1 MAVTVCKILMEH
13 VQDTASIE
21 AAMEKE
27 NFGADDIIAIVAK
40 TEGNGGVNDFGRILV
55 DRMLR
60 DFLVA
65 KGTRGREGAMKVP
78 IALSGGCPGI
88 IAPHLNI
95 FANVEDPDPD
105 PEAER
110 LAVGIAMSA
119 PIAPED
125 IGRPAGVEKVAAGT
139 KLAMADAG
147 IDDPADI
154 HYVQS
159 KSPLL
164 TTESIADA
172 KSRGFTVST
181 EETIESMAIANATA
195 ALGIGY
201 ALGEFPM
208 PREDQIGHDLEVY
221 SSVASCSSGNEQL
234 EAQIVVVG
242 NKKGAGGRFRIGHSV
257 MKDAIDTHGIYDAIR
272 NAGLPLSDR
281 PHPSAGAVE
290 THEPARHRAL
300 PVLLAVSGP
309 LDVGDDIARP
319 QPLKLR
325 ERRLLAGRLEVAACG
340 GDPFGRHVGPEV
352 VLDDRAPRPVADL
365 VSKAPFA
372 QHRVGRLPVG
382 VEHRRRRLREE
393 AGGRS
398 ARRLARL

>member
-1 MAVTVCKILMEH
+1 MAGTVCKILMEH

-21 AAMEKE
+21 AAMAKE

-95 FANVEDPDPD
+95 FANVEDSDPD

-147 IDDPADI
+147 IDDAADI

-281 PHPSAGAVE
+281 PHPSDLGDAVVNCFVKCE
-290 THEPARHRAL
+290 TDPSGLLRGHRLVSLNDTDVHHTHQTKA
-300 PVLLAVSGP
+300 AVG
-309 LDVGDDIARP
+309 G
-319 QPLKLR
+319 
-325 ERRLLAGRLEVAACG
+325 VAAAAI
-340 GDPFGRHVGPEV
+340 GDPAVFVSVAALQQGP
-352 VLDDRAPRPVADL
+352 
-365 VSKAPFA
+365 
-372 QHRVGRLPVG
+372 
-382 VEHRRRRLREE
+382 
-393 AGGRS
+393 AGGGMV
-398 ARRLARL
+398 AAIIDMDKIPH

>member
-13 VQDTASIE
+13 VQDTDGIE
-21 AAMEKE
+21 AAMAAEG
-27 NFGADDIIAIVAK
+27 FGADDIIAIVAK

-65 KGTRGREGAMKVP
+65 KGTQGREGAMAVP

-88 IAPHLNI
+88 IAPHMNI
-95 FANVEDPDPD
+95 FANVTDPNPD

-110 LAVGIAMSA
+110 IVVGVAMSD

-125 IGRPAGVEKVAAGT
+125 IGRPAGVEKVAAGV
-139 KLAMADAG
+139 KLAMEDAG
-147 IDDPADI
+147 IEDAAAI

-172 KSRGFTVST
+172 KSRGHSVCT
-181 EETIESMAIANATA
+181 EETIESMAFANATA

-208 PREDQIGHDLEVY
+208 PRADQIGLDLEVY
-221 SSVASCSSGNEQL
+221 SSVASCSSGNEQE

-242 NKKGAGGRFRIGHSV
+242 NLKGAGGRFRIGHSV
-257 MKDAIDTHGIYDAIR
+257 MKDAIDTDGIYQAIR

-281 PHPSAGAVE
+281 PRVSDLGDAVVNCFVKCETDPS
-290 THEPARHRAL
+290 
-300 PVLLAVSGP
+300 
-309 LDVGDDIARP
+309 
-319 QPLKLR
+319 
-325 ERRLLAGRLEVAACG
+325 GRLRGNRLVSLNDTDVHHTHQTKAAVGGVAAAAI
-340 GDPFGRHVGPEV
+340 GDPAVFVSVAALQQGP
-352 VLDDRAPRPVADL
+352 
-365 VSKAPFA
+365 
-372 QHRVGRLPVG
+372 
-382 VEHRRRRLREE
+382 
-393 AGGRS
+393 AGGGMV
-398 ARRLARL
+398 AAIIDMDKIPG

>member
-27 NFGADDIIAIVAK
+27 KFGADDIIAIAAK

-95 FANVEDPDPD
+95 FANVEDPNPD

-110 LAVGIAMSA
+110 LAVGIAMSE
-119 PIAPED
+119 PMAPED
-125 IGRPAGVEKVAAGT
+125 IGRPSGVEKVAAGT
-139 KLAMADAG
+139 RLAMAAAG

-172 KSRGFTVST
+172 KSRGFSVCT
-181 EETIESMAIANATA
+181 EETIESMSFANATA
-195 ALGIGY
+195 ALGIGV

-208 PREDQIGHDLEVY
+208 PREDQIGRDLDVY
-221 SSVASCSSGNEQL
+221 SSVASCSSGNEQV
-234 EAQIVVVG
+234 EAQIIVVG

-281 PHPSAGAVE
+281 PRPSDLGDAVVNCFVKCE
-290 THEPARHRAL
+290 TDPRGLLRGHRLVSLNDTDVHHTHQTKA
-300 PVLLAVSGP
+300 AVG
-309 LDVGDDIARP
+309 G
-319 QPLKLR
+319 
-325 ERRLLAGRLEVAACG
+325 VAAAAI
-340 GDPFGRHVGPEV
+340 GDPAVFVSVAALQQGP
-352 VLDDRAPRPVADL
+352 
-365 VSKAPFA
+365 
-372 QHRVGRLPVG
+372 
-382 VEHRRRRLREE
+382 
-393 AGGRS
+393 AGGGMVAAIIDMDKVPR
-398 ARRLARL
+398 

>member
-21 AAMEKE
+21 AAMTNE

-65 KGTRGREGAMKVP
+65 KGSRGREGAMSVP

-95 FANVEDPDPD
+95 FANVEDSDPD

-110 LAVGIAMSA
+110 LA
-119 PIAPED
+119 
-125 IGRPAGVEKVAAGT
+125 VEKVAAGT
-139 KLAMADAG
+139 KLAMVDAG
-147 IDDPADI
+147 IDNPADI

-164 TTESIADA
+164 TTESIYDA
-172 KSRGFTVST
+172 KSRGFSVCT
-181 EETIESMAIANATA
+181 EETIESMSFANATA
-195 ALGIGY
+195 ALGIGV
-201 ALGEFPM
+201 ALGEIAM
-208 PREDQIGHDLEVY
+208 PREDQVGRDLDLY
-221 SSVASCSSGNEQL
+221 SSVASCSSGNEQN

-257 MKDAIDTHGIYDAIR
+257 MKDAIDTDGIYEAIR

-281 PHPSAGAVE
+281 PHPSDLGDAVVNCFVKCE
-290 THEPARHRAL
+290 TDSRGLLRGHRLVSLNDTDVHHTHQTKA
-300 PVLLAVSGP
+300 AVG
-309 LDVGDDIARP
+309 G
-319 QPLKLR
+319 
-325 ERRLLAGRLEVAACG
+325 VAAAAI
-340 GDPFGRHVGPEV
+340 GDPAVFVSVAALQQGP
-352 VLDDRAPRPVADL
+352 
-365 VSKAPFA
+365 
-372 QHRVGRLPVG
+372 
-382 VEHRRRRLREE
+382 
-393 AGGRS
+393 AGGGMVAAIVDMDKIS
-398 ARRLARL
+398 T

>member
-27 NFGADDIIAIVAK
+27 KFGADDIIAIAAK

-95 FANVEDPDPD
+95 FANVEDPNPD

-110 LAVGIAMSA
+110 LAVGIAMSE
-119 PIAPED
+119 PMAPED
-125 IGRPAGVEKVAAGT
+125 IGRPSGVEKVAAGT
-139 KLAMADAG
+139 RLAMAAAG

-172 KSRGFTVST
+172 KSRGFSVCT
-181 EETIESMAIANATA
+181 EETIESMSFANATA
-195 ALGIGY
+195 ALGIGV

-208 PREDQIGHDLEVY
+208 PREDQIGRDLDGY
-221 SSVASCSSGNEQL
+221 SSVA
-234 EAQIVVVG
+234 
-242 NKKGAGGRFRIGHSV
+242 
-257 MKDAIDTHGIYDAIR
+257 
-272 NAGLPLSDR
+272 
-281 PHPSAGAVE
+281 
-290 THEPARHRAL
+290 
-300 PVLLAVSGP
+300 
-309 LDVGDDIARP
+309 
-319 QPLKLR
+319 
-325 ERRLLAGRLEVAACG
+325 
-340 GDPFGRHVGPEV
+340 
-352 VLDDRAPRPVADL
+352 
-365 VSKAPFA
+365 
-372 QHRVGRLPVG
+372 
-382 VEHRRRRLREE
+382 
-393 AGGRS
+393 
-398 ARRLARL
+398 